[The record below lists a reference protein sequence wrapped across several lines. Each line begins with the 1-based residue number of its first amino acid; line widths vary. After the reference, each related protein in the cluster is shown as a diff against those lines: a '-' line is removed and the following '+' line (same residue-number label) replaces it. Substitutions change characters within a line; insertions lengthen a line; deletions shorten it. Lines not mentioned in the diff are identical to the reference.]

1 MDKFQSQES
10 SPEPPL
16 AVLDTIRDKI
26 SDIFK
31 DGMSDISSEIKKK
44 IEEYDKTIINKGTE
58 IVKEKIKGFL
68 IIGALLYIVPLILLI
83 YIIYLLNKYH

>member
-1 MDKFQSQES
+1 MNKSRSHAS
-10 SPEPPL
+10 STEPPL
-16 AVLDTIRDKI
+16 AVFDTIRDKI

-31 DGMSDISSEIKKK
+31 DGMSDITSEIKKK
-44 IEEYDKTIINKGTE
+44 IEESDKTFINKGIE
-58 IVKEKIKGFL
+58 IVKEKINGFL

>member
-1 MDKFQSQES
+1 
-10 SPEPPL
+10 L
-16 AVLDTIRDKI
+16 AVFDTIRDKI

-31 DGMSDISSEIKKK
+31 DGMSDITSEIKKK
-44 IEEYDKTIINKGTE
+44 IEESDKTFINKGIE
-58 IVKEKIKGFL
+58 IVKEKINGFL